1 MSKDTSMRAP
11 TGDSGAVNPC
21 TVCRLRSLPIF
32 HPPTEGELELIQSLK
47 RREVRL
53 RAGET
58 LIAEGQTDAP
68 LYTLLSGWAF
78 RFKTLADGRRQILNV
93 LLAGDFIGVQQK
105 LSDAA
110 VHGVTALTDSTYCVF
125 QRDALWEIH
134 TKKPALGFDVTW
146 LTAHEESLVDEQL
159 LSVGRRSALERVAT
173 LLVMLFMRAAAL
185 RRDRRRGM
193 AVPFPLTQ
201 QHIADAL
208 GLSLV
213 HTNRTLRR
221 LERLGLHE
229 LRNGQLRL
237 HNVQALAR
245 VAALYGDGRPPQRP
259 LI

>member
-159 LSVGRRSALERVAT
+159 LSVAS
-173 LLVMLFMRAAAL
+173 RAALAEPC
-185 RRDRRRGM
+185 RRRP
-193 AVPFPLTQ
+193 ASAEPRQ
-201 QHIADAL
+201 ADRGAA
-208 GLSLV
+208 GDFRR
-213 HTNRTLRR
+213 RTTAWARR
-221 LERLGLHE
+221 GSMIRSPAGESPP
-229 LRNGQLRL
+229 
-237 HNVQALAR
+237 AR
-245 VAALYGDGRPPQRP
+245 MPGSSQ
-259 LI
+259 